1 MANEW
6 INWIEEA
13 IVKEHLKYYE
23 YNQFNDIQ
31 QIGSGGFGKVYRAKW
46 KNFEHLALKSFINPE
61 SNTVK
66 EIVREIKLQ
75 RDADYSN
82 NIIRFHGIS
91 KFKSE
96 NRMNYMLVIEYAD
109 GGTLRNYLKK
119 SFTDLTW
126 NNKYNLAYQLACG
139 VSCLHNEGIVH
150 NDLHSGQR
158 PFYVED
164 EEYDIGL
171 VLEISQGFR
180 ETPVTGTPE
189 DYVNLYT
196 KCWDGEP
203 DNRPTIYQVV
213 DWLKTNVPDNF
224 ESQTNENTNER
235 IDWIEKAIEEE
246 YLQYY
251 DYKQFSDIRQVGTG
265 GFGTVFRANL
275 KNSEQQ
281 FALKSFKLNNTSK
294 EEIINELKILLKV
307 DFHNN
312 IIRFFGITKFESG
325 HSLENHNNKNYMLV
339 MEYADG
345 GNLRSYLKNNFSNL
359 TWDDKY
365 NLAYQLACGVS
376 CLHNE
381 GIVHNDLHSDNVL
394 VHQNTIKLAD
404 LGLSKRIET
413 SSNSQSRVFGLLPYI
428 DPKNGQ
434 RPFYVEDEE
443 YDIGLALEISQGFRE
458 TPVTG
463 TPEDYVNLYT
473 KCWDGEPDNRPT
485 IYQVVDWLKT
495 NVPDNFESQTNENT
509 NERIDWIEKAI
520 EEEYL
525 QYYDYKQFSDIRQVG
540 TGGFGTV
547 FRANL
552 KNSEQQ
558 FALKSFKLNNTSKE
572 EIINE
577 LKILLKVDFHNN
589 IIRFFGITKSESGHS
604 LENHNN
610 KNYMLV
616 MEYADGGNLRSYLKN
631 NFSNLTWDDKY
642 NLAYQLARGVS
653 CLHSKEIVHC
663 DLHSGN
669 VLVHQKGIKLA
680 DFGLS
685 KKIGTL
691 SNLQGERYDIGL
703 IREISQGLRETVVP
717 GTPENYE
724 NIYTKCWD
732 GEPENRPTI
741 NQVVDWLKAII
752 TKTNEGLQSSNK
764 QDDVTAPQST
774 NDESELHISNKNF
787 TRKEFSIN
795 T

>member
-1 MANEW
+1 MYSLNE
-6 INWIEEA
+6 
-13 IVKEHLKYYE
+13 KS
-23 YNQFNDIQ
+23 DIYS
-31 QIGSGGFGKVYRAKW
+31 IGVLLW
-46 KNFEHLALKSFINPE
+46 
-61 SNTVK
+61 
-66 EIVREIKLQ
+66 EI
-75 RDADYSN
+75 S
-82 NIIRFHGIS
+82 
-91 KFKSE
+91 
-96 NRMNYMLVIEYAD
+96 
-109 GGTLRNYLKK
+109 
-119 SFTDLTW
+119 
-126 NNKYNLAYQLACG
+126 
-139 VSCLHNEGIVH
+139 
-150 NDLHSGQR
+150 SGQR

-171 VLEISQGFR
+171 E
-180 ETPVTGTPE
+180 
-189 DYVNLYT
+189 
-196 KCWDGEP
+196 
-203 DNRPTIYQVV
+203 
-213 DWLKTNVPDNF
+213 
-224 ESQTNENTNER
+224 
-235 IDWIEKAIEEE
+235 
-246 YLQYY
+246 
-251 DYKQFSDIRQVGTG
+251 
-265 GFGTVFRANL
+265 
-275 KNSEQQ
+275 
-281 FALKSFKLNNTSK
+281 
-294 EEIINELKILLKV
+294 
-307 DFHNN
+307 
-312 IIRFFGITKFESG
+312 
-325 HSLENHNNKNYMLV
+325 
-339 MEYADG
+339 
-345 GNLRSYLKNNFSNL
+345 
-359 TWDDKY
+359 
-365 NLAYQLACGVS
+365 
-376 CLHNE
+376 
-381 GIVHNDLHSDNVL
+381 
-394 VHQNTIKLAD
+394 
-404 LGLSKRIET
+404 
-413 SSNSQSRVFGLLPYI
+413 
-428 DPKNGQ
+428 
-434 RPFYVEDEE
+434 
-443 YDIGLALEISQGFRE
+443 LEISQGFRE

-691 SNLQGERYDIGL
+691 SNLQGEIFGIAPYIDPKIFIRRRNNNNQSTQMYSLNEKSDVYSVGVLLWEISNGQPPFYVEGERYDIGL

>member
-109 GGTLRNYLKK
+109 G
-119 SFTDLTW
+119 
-126 NNKYNLAYQLACG
+126 ACG

-171 VLEISQGFR
+171 ALEISQGFR

-251 DYKQFSDIRQVGTG
+251 DYKKFSDIRQVGTG
-265 GFGTVFRANL
+265 
-275 KNSEQQ
+275 
-281 FALKSFKLNNTSK
+281 
-294 EEIINELKILLKV
+294 
-307 DFHNN
+307 
-312 IIRFFGITKFESG
+312 
-325 HSLENHNNKNYMLV
+325 
-339 MEYADG
+339 
-345 GNLRSYLKNNFSNL
+345 
-359 TWDDKY
+359 
-365 NLAYQLACGVS
+365 
-376 CLHNE
+376 
-381 GIVHNDLHSDNVL
+381 
-394 VHQNTIKLAD
+394 
-404 LGLSKRIET
+404 
-413 SSNSQSRVFGLLPYI
+413 
-428 DPKNGQ
+428 
-434 RPFYVEDEE
+434 DEE

-589 IIRFFGITKSESGHS
+589 IIRFFGITKSES
-604 LENHNN
+604 
-610 KNYMLV
+610 
-616 MEYADGGNLRSYLKN
+616 
-631 NFSNLTWDDKY
+631 
-642 NLAYQLARGVS
+642 AYQLARGVS

-774 NDESELHISNKNF
+774 NDESELHISTYKNF
-787 TRKEFSIN
+787 T
-795 T
+795 

>member
-150 NDLHSGQR
+150 NDLHSCNYR
-158 PFYVED
+158 
-164 EEYDIGL
+164 
-171 VLEISQGFR
+171 VLLWEIS
-180 ETPVTGTPE
+180 
-189 DYVNLYT
+189 
-196 KCWDGEP
+196 
-203 DNRPTIYQVV
+203 
-213 DWLKTNVPDNF
+213 
-224 ESQTNENTNER
+224 S
-235 IDWIEKAIEEE
+235 
-246 YLQYY
+246 
-251 DYKQFSDIRQVGTG
+251 
-265 GFGTVFRANL
+265 
-275 KNSEQQ
+275 
-281 FALKSFKLNNTSK
+281 
-294 EEIINELKILLKV
+294 
-307 DFHNN
+307 
-312 IIRFFGITKFESG
+312 
-325 HSLENHNNKNYMLV
+325 
-339 MEYADG
+339 
-345 GNLRSYLKNNFSNL
+345 
-359 TWDDKY
+359 
-365 NLAYQLACGVS
+365 
-376 CLHNE
+376 
-381 GIVHNDLHSDNVL
+381 
-394 VHQNTIKLAD
+394 
-404 LGLSKRIET
+404 
-413 SSNSQSRVFGLLPYI
+413 
-428 DPKNGQ
+428 GQ

-616 MEYADGGNLRSYLKN
+616 MEYADG
-631 NFSNLTWDDKY
+631 
-642 NLAYQLARGVS
+642 AYQLARGVS
-653 CLHSKEIVHC
+653 CLHSKGIVHC

-691 SNLQGERYDIGL
+691 SNLQSEQYDIGL

-741 NQVVDWLKAII
+741 NQVVDWL
-752 TKTNEGLQSSNK
+752 LNK
-764 QDDVTAPQST
+764 
-774 NDESELHISNKNF
+774 EIE
-787 TRKEFSIN
+787 
-795 T
+795 

>member
-150 NDLHSGQR
+150 NDLHS
-158 PFYVED
+158 
-164 EEYDIGL
+164 
-171 VLEISQGFR
+171 
-180 ETPVTGTPE
+180 
-189 DYVNLYT
+189 
-196 KCWDGEP
+196 C
-203 DNRPTIYQVV
+203 
-213 DWLKTNVPDNF
+213 
-224 ESQTNENTNER
+224 
-235 IDWIEKAIEEE
+235 
-246 YLQYY
+246 
-251 DYKQFSDIRQVGTG
+251 
-265 GFGTVFRANL
+265 
-275 KNSEQQ
+275 
-281 FALKSFKLNNTSK
+281 
-294 EEIINELKILLKV
+294 
-307 DFHNN
+307 
-312 IIRFFGITKFESG
+312 
-325 HSLENHNNKNYMLV
+325 
-339 MEYADG
+339 
-345 GNLRSYLKNNFSNL
+345 
-359 TWDDKY
+359 
-365 NLAYQLACGVS
+365 
-376 CLHNE
+376 
-381 GIVHNDLHSDNVL
+381 NVL

-404 LGLSKRIET
+404 FGLSKRIGT
-413 SSNSQSRVFGLLPYI
+413 SSHFQSKLFGVIPYV
-428 DPKNGQ
+428 DPKSFIRGRRNNNNQSTQMYSLNEKSDIYSIGVLLWEISSGQ

-616 MEYADGGNLRSYLKN
+616 MEYADG
-631 NFSNLTWDDKY
+631 
-642 NLAYQLARGVS
+642 AYQLARGVS
-653 CLHSKEIVHC
+653 CLHSKGIVHC

-691 SNLQGERYDIGL
+691 SNLQSEIFGIAPYIDPKIFIRRRNNNNQQTQMYSLNEKSDVYSVGVLLWEISNGQPPFYVEGEQYDIGL

-774 NDESELHISNKNF
+774 NNESELHISTYKILSE
-787 TRKEFSIN
+787 RI
-795 T
+795 

>member
-96 NRMNYMLVIEYAD
+96 NRMNYMLELSIMTCTRAIEPRYP
-109 GGTLRNYLKK
+109 LNEK
-119 SFTDLTW
+119 SDI
-126 NNKYNLAYQLACG
+126 YSIG
-139 VSCLHNEGIVH
+139 VLLWEIS
-150 NDLHSGQR
+150 SGQP
-158 PFYVED
+158 PFKD
-164 EEYDIGL
+164 GQYDIGL
-171 VLEISQGFR
+171 VLNIMQGLR

-189 DYVNLYT
+189 DYIKLYT
-196 KCWDGEP
+196 ECWNIEP

-213 DWLKTNVPDNF
+213 DWLKTNV
-224 ESQTNENTNER
+224 S
-235 IDWIEKAIEEE
+235 
-246 YLQYY
+246 
-251 DYKQFSDIRQVGTG
+251 
-265 GFGTVFRANL
+265 
-275 KNSEQQ
+275 
-281 FALKSFKLNNTSK
+281 
-294 EEIINELKILLKV
+294 
-307 DFHNN
+307 
-312 IIRFFGITKFESG
+312 
-325 HSLENHNNKNYMLV
+325 
-339 MEYADG
+339 
-345 GNLRSYLKNNFSNL
+345 
-359 TWDDKY
+359 
-365 NLAYQLACGVS
+365 
-376 CLHNE
+376 
-381 GIVHNDLHSDNVL
+381 
-394 VHQNTIKLAD
+394 
-404 LGLSKRIET
+404 
-413 SSNSQSRVFGLLPYI
+413 
-428 DPKNGQ
+428 
-434 RPFYVEDEE
+434 
-443 YDIGLALEISQGFRE
+443 
-458 TPVTG
+458 
-463 TPEDYVNLYT
+463 
-473 KCWDGEPDNRPT
+473 
-485 IYQVVDWLKT
+485 
-495 NVPDNFESQTNENT
+495 DNFESQTNENT

-589 IIRFFGITKSESGHS
+589 IIRFFGITKSES
-604 LENHNN
+604 
-610 KNYMLV
+610 
-616 MEYADGGNLRSYLKN
+616 
-631 NFSNLTWDDKY
+631 
-642 NLAYQLARGVS
+642 AYQLARGVS

-774 NDESELHISNKNF
+774 NDESELHISTYKNF
-787 TRKEFSIN
+787 T
-795 T
+795 